1 VLTILVF
8 EIKEGKNAQKV
19 KKNINRN
26 LSITGIILRGKFF
39 KFETRKCYF
48 LQSEHPK
55 NNKIINNNLSS
66 LSSRKTEQFKSILLN
81 KDKGSSL
88 VCLYN
93 FREKGPFLGGTKCDF
108 VGGHKGRLGGHLPPQ
123 LVC

>member
-26 LSITGIILRGKFF
+26 FSIRGIILRGILLIRGIIARKFL

-48 LQSEHPK
+48 LHSEHPK

-66 LSSRKTEQFKSILLN
+66 LSGRITEQFKSILLN
-81 KDKGSSL
+81 KDKG
-88 VCLYN
+88 
-93 FREKGPFLGGTKCDF
+93 
-108 VGGHKGRLGGHLPPQ
+108 
-123 LVC
+123 